1 MDSLT
6 VLARAAAELDI
17 RASARVLGSWSLKN
31 EKELVKLLRR
41 DERRRQINAFRADA
55 VNEEQALVAAVAD
68 GTAPMRDYLHAVN
81 KYLVLVV
88 ELCVG
93 DPFPYAIRDIGSPR
107 PALTPFI
114 ATALAETVLAGTTF
128 GLYARAPERPLHV
141 VLDYRHRTAIDRH
154 TWTAP
159 TDETAELP
167 TWGPVAMATV
177 NPYASFK
184 DVSWKNS
191 STDWFCVKPKEFD
204 KDGVLRQLE

>member
-88 ELCVG
+88 EDQLKPLALLHAFCVGPLRRWFDNCQGVVELCVG
-93 DPFPYAIRDIGSPR
+93 DPFPYAI
-107 PALTPFI
+107 
-114 ATALAETVLAGTTF
+114 
-128 GLYARAPERPLHV
+128 
-141 VLDYRHRTAIDRH
+141 
-154 TWTAP
+154 
-159 TDETAELP
+159 
-167 TWGPVAMATV
+167 
-177 NPYASFK
+177 
-184 DVSWKNS
+184 
-191 STDWFCVKPKEFD
+191 
-204 KDGVLRQLE
+204 